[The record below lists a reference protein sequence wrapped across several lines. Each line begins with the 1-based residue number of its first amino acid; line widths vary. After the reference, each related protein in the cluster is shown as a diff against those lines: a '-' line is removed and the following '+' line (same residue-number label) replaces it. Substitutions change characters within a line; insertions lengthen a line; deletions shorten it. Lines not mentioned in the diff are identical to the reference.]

1 MRDWNGTKRTIA
13 CGMLVATLSACAGS
27 PDSPQG
33 LTAQGPAMQPAERV
47 QGAVA
52 WRKPDLDPTQYT
64 RFMVSPVQVYDGAD
78 ANYHGASN
86 AEKQAM
92 AQFMQQE
99 FTKVLGEQY
108 PITSAPGPKTARL
121 DLTLAGMSGN
131 IPVASTAAAVMPLGL
146 MRNLVAGGQSPIVSG
161 SVTYKGELYDAQTG
175 ELLAAFVT
183 SKSPS
188 ALDLGA
194 TMSSQT
200 AQRAAITESAKD
212 LREAIGSAQQA
223 AMSPTG

>member
-1 MRDWNGTKRTIA
+1 MREWKRTKRTIA
-13 CGMLVATLSACAGS
+13 CGLLVATLGACAGS

-33 LTAQGPAMQPAERV
+33 LTAQDPAMKPAERV
-47 QGAVA
+47 QGAVV
-52 WRKPDLDPTQYT
+52 WRKPDLDPTQYS
-64 RFMVSPVQVYDGAD
+64 RFMVSSVQVYDGAD
-78 ANYHGASN
+78 ANYHGASD

-108 PITSAPGPKTARL
+108 PITSTPGPNTARL

-131 IPVASTAAAVMPLGL
+131 IPVASTAASVMPLGL
-146 MRNLVAGGQSPIVSG
+146 VRNLVAGGQSPVLSG

-223 AMSPTG
+223 AMSPAG